1 MNFADSIVSNL
12 QRFRPANLESQTTA
26 DTGHVERGGLR
37 LHASNAFDDDRMRLI
52 LDRLVSWASQFR
64 CSHEHAP
71 PHSVCHSIRI
81 LYNTKSA
88 HSVSFNTEFTMS
100 SLLQYHP
107 SAALAYL
114 ADGRFEGL
122 KADLENA
129 RDETLN
135 DVELWQSGAAVPP
148 AKDPLDAG
156 FIQWPEELLL
166 DLNEN
171 GDNSLVARIENC
183 AARIR
188 ETADGVVIL
197 GIGGSYMGMKAMF
210 DALGHPYHN
219 ELSRSERNGVPRIYY
234 EGWNVDS
241 DQQKALLNLCEQ
253 RAVCATDNTVADART
268 AVIVISKSGGT
279 METAVSFRNF
289 RALIERQFGD
299 DAKRLIVPVTGDS
312 GKLRDL
318 SNEAGFEDVFSIP
331 DGIGGRFSVL
341 TPVGLL
347 PAAVAGLNVRQ
358 LLQGAVAMTD
368 HFRHADYGSN
378 AVLDYTAVGHAF
390 EVDQGLTTRIL
401 STWGSKLEAVGLWY
415 DQLLSESLGK
425 HEKGATP
432 LTVVNTRD
440 LHSRGQQHQEGRRD
454 KLITNLLPGAPNSDP
469 LTLPEREDDH
479 DQLNKFAG
487 YPLPKILQAAIDG
500 TNQAYAD
507 DNRPTAD
514 ILLPTV
520 NEHTIGQ
527 VFQMLMLAT
536 VVEGRLVGT
545 NPYGQ
550 PGVEAY
556 KKNMNANLSQG

>member
-1 MNFADSIVSNL
+1 
-12 QRFRPANLESQTTA
+12 
-26 DTGHVERGGLR
+26 
-37 LHASNAFDDDRMRLI
+37 
-52 LDRLVSWASQFR
+52 
-64 CSHEHAP
+64 
-71 PHSVCHSIRI
+71 
-81 LYNTKSA
+81 
-88 HSVSFNTEFTMS
+88 MS
-100 SLLQYHP
+100 SLLQYNP
-107 SAALAYL
+107 TAALKYL
-114 ADGRFEGL
+114 PSGRFDGL
-122 KADLENA
+122 KADLEKA
-129 RDETLN
+129 RDETLS
-135 DVELWQSGAAVPP
+135 DVELWQSGAAIP
-148 AKDPLDAG
+148 AEKDPLDAG

-171 GDNSLVARIENC
+171 GERSLVARIEAC
-183 AARIR
+183 AARVR
-188 ETADGVVIL
+188 ESADSVVVL

-219 ELSRSERNGVPRIYY
+219 ELTRAERDGVPRVYY

-253 RAVCATDNTVADART
+253 RAASAGDKSAAEART
-268 AVIVISKSGGT
+268 AAIVISKSGGT

-289 RALIERQFGD
+289 RGMIERQFGD
-299 DAKRLIVPVTGDS
+299 AAKQLIVPVTGDT

-318 SNEAGFEDVFSIP
+318 ANEAGFEDIFSIP

-347 PAAVAGLNVRQ
+347 PAAVAGLNIRQ
-358 LLQGAVAMTD
+358 LLQGAAAMTE
-368 HFRHADYGSN
+368 HFRQAEFGNN

-390 EVDQGLTTRIL
+390 EVDQGMTTRIL

-454 KLITNLLPGAPNSDP
+454 KLITNLLPGAPDSEA
-469 LTLPEREDDH
+469 LTLPKRDDDF

-500 TNQAYAD
+500 TNKAYAD

-556 KKNMNANLSQG
+556 KKNMNAILSQG